1 MNSVP
6 PRPSLDDVLSAFA
19 VEPDPGR
26 DTLENYLR
34 RFPEY
39 APDLVDLSV
48 ELSRPGTSF
57 DESLSD
63 SEKMLIDSSWEKYGL
78 AVAAATADPFTSLS
92 LDRLRHV
99 AKSLSVPRQ
108 ILSAFRDRIV
118 VVSSV
123 PRPFLQHL
131 AASLERSLDE
141 IVAYLEQPPSSAVAL
156 SHKADEKPGIRE
168 PVEFEQ
174 LLIEAGVSDDHR
186 VQLLTEE
193 E

>member
-1 MNSVP
+1 MSSVP
-6 PRPSLDDVLSAFA
+6 HRPSLDDVLNAFA

-26 DTLENYLR
+26 ETLENYLR
-34 RFPEY
+34 SFPEY
-39 APDLVDLSV
+39 APDLVDLSL

-57 DESLSD
+57 DDSLSD
-63 SEKMLIDSSWEKYGL
+63 SEITLIESSWEKYCV
-78 AVAAATADPFTSLS
+78 AVAAASADPFTSLS

-99 AKSLSVPRQ
+99 AKSLNVPRQ

-123 PRPFLQHL
+123 PKPFLQHL
-131 AASLERSLDE
+131 AASLERSFDE
-141 IVAYLEQPPSSAVAL
+141 IVAYLEQSPSSAVAL
-156 SHKADEKPGIRE
+156 SHKADEKPRIRE
-168 PVEFEQ
+168 TVEFEQ
-174 LLIEAGVSDDHR
+174 LLIEAGVSDDDR